1 MLRQAIK
8 KATKVYK
15 KKCNLKVLLPMAFL
29 NKEGTHAKISP
40 AKIDFVC
47 TGKEEKRKL
56 KILLKIKTPIKTPKK
71 KGKRNLA
78 FSLIFLKKF
87 KKLSN
92 NFS

>member
-1 MLRQAIK
+1 
-8 KATKVYK
+8 
-15 KKCNLKVLLPMAFL
+15 MAFL

-47 TGKEEKRKL
+47 TGKEENRKL